1 MNKTFIFIL
10 CLFLAACSSSPQVV
24 TSNRNV
30 VISPPETMLVCPN
43 VQLPTNNNIT
53 NVQVARLLVE
63 YYRANVICQA
73 NMEAIK
79 IFLERARREVR

>member
-1 MNKTFIFIL
+1 
-10 CLFLAACSSSPQVV
+10 
-24 TSNRNV
+24 
-30 VISPPETMLVCPN
+30 MLVCPN